1 MSPSFMTS
9 WINSRTVAVF
19 SSGVVMAPSREC
31 VFHATPEG
39 KVLARW
45 RSRERRWACPRSGH
59 RSRSCAVEG
68 WSTRWL
74 GPSSPDLRALSRS
87 KLSRLGGGPPGTR
100 TRNLR
105 IKSPLLYPIE
115 LEAREREYI
124 KLMRLDRGVTEGTRT
139 PNPQDH
145 NLVL

>member
-1 MSPSFMTS
+1 VSHA
-9 WINSRTVAVF
+9 TVA
-19 SSGVVMAPSREC
+19 
-31 VFHATPEG
+31 
-39 KVLARW
+39 
-45 RSRERRWACPRSGH
+45 RSPQNRPPTCGFGR
-59 RSRSCAVEG
+59 
-68 WSTRWL
+68 
-74 GPSSPDLRALSRS
+74 
-87 KLSRLGGGPPGTR
+87 GPPGTR

-115 LEAREREYI
+115 LEARGREYT

>member
-1 MSPSFMTS
+1 VAATEVRANRKAPASHIRNGTGGRPGRSFLRPLTEHG
-9 WINSRTVAVF
+9 RTRLLAV
-19 SSGVVMAPSREC
+19 
-31 VFHATPEG
+31 T
-39 KVLARW
+39 
-45 RSRERRWACPRSGH
+45 
-59 RSRSCAVEG
+59 AV
-68 WSTRWL
+68 
-74 GPSSPDLRALSRS
+74 
-87 KLSRLGGGPPGTR
+87 GGGPPGTR

-145 NLVL
+145 NLAL

>member
-1 MSPSFMTS
+1 MGARYTS
-9 WINSRTVAVF
+9 AENEK
-19 SSGVVMAPSREC
+19 GPGQ
-31 VFHATPEG
+31 P
-39 KVLARW
+39 VL
-45 RSRERRWACPRSGH
+45 
-59 RSRSCAVEG
+59 
-68 WSTRWL
+68 TRAFVL
-74 GPSSPDLRALSRS
+74 H
-87 KLSRLGGGPPGTR
+87 PPGTR
-100 TRNLR
+100 TQNLR

>member
-1 MSPSFMTS
+1 
-9 WINSRTVAVF
+9 
-19 SSGVVMAPSREC
+19 MASDTETGRLPAE
-31 VFHATPEG
+31 
-39 KVLARW
+39 
-45 RSRERRWACPRSGH
+45 
-59 RSRSCAVEG
+59 
-68 WSTRWL
+68 STCGDDR
-74 GPSSPDLRALSRS
+74 
-87 KLSRLGGGPPGTR
+87 GPPGTR

-145 NLVL
+145 NLAL